1 MKILVLA
8 DKESPYLWDYF
19 EKSKFEGIDLIISCG
34 DLAADY
40 LSFLTTLT
48 SIPVLYVCGIMM
60 INTSRSHRRDVF
72 ALMIRYTYIKGFA
85 SLGLEVPC
93 AIKRAAIS
101 IQKDRWQGES
111 ENSGFSS

>member
-48 SIPVLYVCGIMM
+48 SIPV
-60 INTSRSHRRDVF
+60 
-72 ALMIRYTYIKGFA
+72 
-85 SLGLEVPC
+85 
-93 AIKRAAIS
+93 
-101 IQKDRWQGES
+101 
-111 ENSGFSS
+111 